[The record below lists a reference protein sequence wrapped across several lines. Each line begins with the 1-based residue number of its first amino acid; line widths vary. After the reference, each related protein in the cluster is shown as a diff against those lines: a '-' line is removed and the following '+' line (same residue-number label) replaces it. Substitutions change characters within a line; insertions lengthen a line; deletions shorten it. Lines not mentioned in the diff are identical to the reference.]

1 MTYLAPNYKA
11 AKKANMKLKLEI
23 TATDA
28 AARTGIVN
36 TARGAF
42 ETPAFMPVGTRGAIR
57 ALSTHEL
64 AGLRTTQGSRA
75 EILLANTYHL
85 MLRPGAETVAAL
97 GGLHR
102 FTGFDGHML
111 TDSGGYQVFSLAPQV
126 TDEGARFKSTYDGTS
141 YMLTPEGAVEV
152 QELLG
157 ADMQMVLDVC
167 APLPSTEAVLREA
180 VERTAAWAA
189 RARSAHRRTHDQAL
203 LGIVQGGDS
212 IELRRESAQRTVA
225 LDFDAYAIGGLSV
238 GETRER
244 MLPAL
249 SSALNEL
256 PADQPR
262 YLMGVGDP
270 LSILE
275 AVSLGVDMFD
285 CVLPTRLARH
295 GTLLTDSGRLNI
307 KRAEFARSEDAVD
320 QNCPCATCV
329 NYPRGLL
336 RHLSCLGESTAHTL
350 CTIHNLT
357 WILGFVDQIRTA
369 IRQGRLERLRSEVT
383 PVWSR
388 MGPGLGE

>member
-1 MTYLAPNYKA
+1 
-11 AKKANMKLKLEI
+11 MKLKLEI
-23 TATDA
+23 TATDGL
-28 AARTGIVN
+28 ARTGVVS
-36 TARGAF
+36 TARGSFA
-42 ETPAFMPVGTRGAIR
+42 TPVFMPVGTRGAVR
-57 ALSTHEL
+57 SLSTHEL
-64 AGLRTTQGSRA
+64 SGLRTSEGSQA

-102 FTGFDGHML
+102 FSGFTGHML
-111 TDSGGYQVFSLAPQV
+111 TDSGGYQVFSLGPKV
-126 TDEGARFKSTYDGTS
+126 TAEGARFKSTYDGTS
-141 YMLTPEGAVEV
+141 YMLTPEGAVKT

-167 APLPSTEAVLREA
+167 APLPSSESVLRDA
-180 VERTAAWAA
+180 VETTAAWAA
-189 RARSAHRRTHDQAL
+189 RARLAHRRTHDQAL
-203 LGIVQGGDS
+203 LGIVQGGDN
-212 IELRRESAQRTVA
+212 IMLRRESAQRTVE
-225 LDFDAYAIGGLSV
+225 LDFDAYAVGGLSV

-249 SSALNEL
+249 QSALAEL
-256 PADQPR
+256 PVDQPR

-307 KRAEFARSEDAVD
+307 KRAEFARSEDPVD
-320 QNCPCATCV
+320 PNCPCATCA
-329 NYPRGLL
+329 NYSRGLL
-336 RHLSCLGESTAHTL
+336 RHLSCLGETTAHTL

-357 WILGFVDQIRTA
+357 WILGFVDQIRRA
-369 IRQGRLERLRSEVT
+369 IASGKLEEFRSQVT
-383 PVWSR
+383 PVWST